1 MSVFCSP
8 HTDGMKLLRI
18 RTLAVACLLVTAQ
31 AAGAFDAQGHRGARG
46 LLPENTLP
54 GFARALSIGVNTLEL
69 DVGVTRDGHVVVTH
83 NMRLNPDLTR
93 DHHGVWL
100 DGELAP
106 AVNSLTLAELRS
118 YDVGRIRPG
127 THYATRFTT
136 QEAVD
141 GARVPTLAEVF
152 QLAAP
157 NGRGSVRFN
166 IETKIN
172 PHKPALTLGP
182 VEFVDAVVSVV
193 LEHRLSERVSIQSF
207 DWSTLKHASNIA
219 PDIATVYLS
228 AQQRW
233 FDTIEAGK
241 PGASPW
247 TAGYDIDNF
256 DGDLPSMIKAAGG
269 DIWSPF
275 HGDVNPAKIA
285 RAKSLGLQVIVWTV
299 NDEPRMNELID
310 MGVDGI
316 ISDYPDRLVELLK
329 NR

>member
-1 MSVFCSP
+1 MSAFCSP
-8 HTDGMKLLRI
+8 HTDGIKLLRI
-18 RTLAVACLLVTAQ
+18 RALAVACLLAITQ

-54 GFARALSIGVNTLEL
+54 AFARALSIGVNTLEL

-93 DHHGVWL
+93 DHNGVWL
-100 DGELAP
+100 NGELAP

-127 THYATRFTT
+127 TRYATRFTT

-152 QLAAP
+152 QLAAS

-172 PHKPALTLGP
+172 PDKPALTLGP

-193 LEHRLSERVSIQSF
+193 REHRLSERVSIQSF
-207 DWSTLKHASNIA
+207 DWRTLKHASNIA

-241 PGASPW
+241 PGVSPW

>member
-1 MSVFCSP
+1 M
-8 HTDGMKLLRI
+8 LRI
-18 RTLAVACLLVTAQ
+18 RTLAIVCLLAIAQ
-31 AAGAFDAQGHRGARG
+31 AASAFDAQGHRGARG

-54 GFARALSIGVNTLEL
+54 AFARALSIGVNTLEL

-93 DHHGVWL
+93 DHNGVWL
-100 DGELAP
+100 DEELAP

-127 THYATRFTT
+127 TRYATKFPT

-152 QLAAP
+152 QLATS
-157 NGRGSVRFN
+157 NGHDSVRFN

-182 VEFVDAVVSVV
+182 TEFVDAVVSVV
-193 LEHRLSERVSIQSF
+193 VEHRLSERVSIQSF
-207 DWSTLKHASNIA
+207 DWRTLKQASNIA

-285 RAKSLGLQVIVWTV
+285 RARSLGLQVIVWTV
-299 NDEPRMNELID
+299 NDEARMNELID

-316 ISDYPDRLVELLK
+316 ISDYPDRLAELLK